1 MVIPMALAI
10 LVMFTDEMQM
20 PIGPEFIKMKAEK
33 LRGRLNGIQIP
44 AKYIFIL
51 RPIQF

>member
-1 MVIPMALAI
+1 MAILMALAI
-10 LVMFTDEMQM
+10 LAMFTDEMQTLT
-20 PIGPEFIKMKAEK
+20 GPEFIKMKAEK
-33 LRGRLNGIQIP
+33 LRGRPNGIQIP